1 ADRRHVRDHVRRPG
15 RGPGG
20 EPGGRAAAS
29 GGDGLLRRARPADRD
44 DQPGNRRSQRP
55 PGHGGRLPVGAGH
68 PRQGAALQPAQAAR
82 PGPPRQALRAGG
94 RGPDGAVRAARDRP
108 SRRQAVH
115 RLPVQPQARADQ
127 EEAAKSSRQWLGP
140 VVGKNSPGPAAFTGH
155 QPLTSDDQFMR
166 LVFAGTPEFAVP
178 ALDALH
184 AAGHHIA
191 AAFTQPDRPAGRGR
205 KLQAS
210 PVALRAEALGIAV
223 HKPPKLHAEA
233 QALLRGLAPEAM
245 VVVAYGLLLPQ
256 AVLDIPPRG
265 CLNIHAS
272 ILPRWRGA
280 APIARAVEAG
290 DAETGITIMRMDAG
304 LDTGPMLLVERLP
317 LPPTMTA
324 AALHDAL
331 APLGGRLIVE
341 ALARLQRGELPEQ
354 AQPAEGMTYA
364 RKLSKEEARLDWS
377 RPAWSWRAGCGPSTP
392 RRWPGASWTASASA
406 SGTPAPPASLPAPRR
421 AACSAPRPGGCASP
435 AATAACW

>member
-1 ADRRHVRDHVRRPG
+1 M
-15 RGPGG
+15 
-20 EPGGRAAAS
+20 
-29 GGDGLLRRARPADRD
+29 
-44 DQPGNRRSQRP
+44 
-55 PGHGGRLPVGAGH
+55 
-68 PRQGAALQPAQAAR
+68 
-82 PGPPRQALRAGG
+82 
-94 RGPDGAVRAARDRP
+94 
-108 SRRQAVH
+108 
-115 RLPVQPQARADQ
+115 
-127 EEAAKSSRQWLGP
+127 K
-140 VVGKNSPGPAAFTGH
+140 
-155 QPLTSDDQFMR
+155 

-184 AAGHHIA
+184 AAGHNIV

-210 PVALRAEALGIAV
+210 PVALRAETLGIPV

-233 QALLRGLAPEAM
+233 QALLRELAPELM

-256 AVLDIPPRG
+256 AVLDIPRHG

-304 LDTGPMLLVERLP
+304 LDTGPMLLLERLP
-317 LPPTMTA
+317 LPPAMTA
-324 AALHDAL
+324 AGLHDAL

-354 AQPAEGMTYA
+354 AQPAAGMTYA
-364 RKLSKEEARLDWS
+364 KKLSKEEARLDWT
-377 RPAWSWRAGCGPSTP
+377 RPAEVLARQVRAFN
-392 RRWPGASWTASASA
+392 
-406 SGTPAPPASLPAPRR
+406 PAPVAWGELDGERIRFWNALAEPAAH
-421 AACSAPRPGGCASP
+421 AAEPGTVLGLDGEGLRIACGEGQLRVTELQRPGGRQLP
-435 AATAACW
+435 AAALAQGWAIQNRRFS